1 MKIDIQSIH
10 FDADRELIDFIKSKV
25 EKLRTFYDGHLD
37 LKVFLR
43 LHKVQV
49 KHNKLVEM
57 KLMVNGQV
65 LFVEHEH
72 QSFEAAI
79 DVALDSLVSQLK
91 KFKEKVKG
99 Q

>member
-10 FDADRELIDFIKSKV
+10 FDADKKLLDFISAKV

-43 LHKVQV
+43 LQKVEV
-49 KHNKLVEM
+49 KHNKLVEI

-72 QSFEAAI
+72 QSFEAAL
-79 DVALDSLVSQLK
+79 DLAMDSLITQLK
-91 KFKEKVKG
+91 RFKEKVKG
-99 Q
+99 L

>member
-10 FDADRELIDFIKSKV
+10 FDADKKLLDFINTKV

-43 LHKVQV
+43 LQKIEV
-49 KHNKLVEM
+49 KHNKSVEM

-65 LFVEHEH
+65 LFVEHVH
-72 QSFEAAI
+72 QSFEAAL
-79 DVALDSLVSQLK
+79 DLALDSLVTQLK
-91 KFKEKVKG
+91 RFKEKVKG
-99 Q
+99 L